1 MSTVLKTSRPLY
13 QQIRSTL
20 VDRILSGEFKE
31 GDLLP
36 SARNL
41 AVEMQVNPVTIS
53 HAYNGLVAAGI
64 LKSEKG
70 VGLRLAIGSITI
82 LKKEA
87 REDFVANVFPALRE
101 QAERLGF
108 KIALSDVQAGI
119 VDMGWFA
126 ESKL

>member
-1 MSTVLKTSRPLY
+1 MSTILKNSRPLY

-36 SARNL
+36 SARHL

-53 HAYNGLVAAGI
+53 HAYNALVASGI
-64 LKSEKG
+64 LRSEKG
-70 VGLRLAIGSITI
+70 VGLRLVGGSIVL

-87 REDFVANVFPALRE
+87 RSDFLEGISPIRE
-101 QAERLGF
+101 QARSLGF
-108 KIALSDVQAGI
+108 ELVLMDLEAPAIDPAE
-119 VDMGWFA
+119 WFA